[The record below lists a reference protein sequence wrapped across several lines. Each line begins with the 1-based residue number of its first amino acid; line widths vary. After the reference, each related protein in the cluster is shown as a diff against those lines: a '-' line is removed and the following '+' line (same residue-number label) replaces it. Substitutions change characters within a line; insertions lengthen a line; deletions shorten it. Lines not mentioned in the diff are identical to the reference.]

1 MFQKGYGFIYFLDGV
16 GGERAAAARTLMI
29 SGGRVRCE
37 MGLSHQ
43 MHMEDRLHVGGE
55 REESMMSSSSLSL
68 SSSLSTRTPSR
79 TVTPMLVPASAPA
92 SFPANTSFPATVG
105 DLQSWF
111 AFNAPFYPP
120 PLLHLGSFP
129 VPQPPYPPPLL
140 LAPPPPTPD
149 SIVLPPHVS
158 SLEDAMRWGPIF
170 PPLSVIPTLM
180 PAHPLP
186 SMPAPYY
193 PGSNE
198 YVVRVCVSMSP
209 SANYHV
215 PPAALSP
222 SISVSMDEDRRRGI
236 RGGRGGRAGQG
247 RRDRSESQ
255 SK

>member
-29 SGGRVRCE
+29 DGGRVRCE

-55 REESMMSSSSLSL
+55 REEGLMSSSSSLSL
-68 SSSLSTRTPSR
+68 SSSLSSRTPSR
-79 TVTPMLVPASAPA
+79 TMTPLLVPAPERS
-92 SFPANTSFPATVG
+92 SFPANPSFPTNVG

-111 AFNAPFYPP
+111 ALHAPFYPP
-120 PLLHLGSFP
+120 PLLYPSL
-129 VPQPPYPPPLL
+129 PPLPYPPLL
-140 LAPPPPTPD
+140 LTPPPPPPPPP
-149 SIVLPPHVS
+149 LPPPHVS
-158 SLEDAMRWGPIF
+158 SLEDAMMYQRWGPAF
-170 PPLSVIPTLM
+170 PPLSVIPRLM
-180 PAHPLP
+180 PSHPLP
-186 SMPAPYY
+186 SMPTPYY

-198 YVVRVCVSMSP
+198 YVVRVSVAMSS
-209 SANYHV
+209 SANYSV

-222 SISVSMDEDRRRGI
+222 PISISMDEDRRRGVRGE
-236 RGGRGGRAGQG
+236 RGGRVGRS

>member
-29 SGGRVRCE
+29 DGGRVRCE

-43 MHMEDRLHVGGE
+43 MHMGDRLHVGGE
-55 REESMMSSSSLSL
+55 REEGMLSSSSLSL
-68 SSSLSTRTPSR
+68 SSSLSSRTPSR
-79 TVTPMLVPASAPA
+79 TMTPLLVPAPERS
-92 SFPANTSFPATVG
+92 SFPANPSFPTNAG

-149 SIVLPPHVS
+149 SIVLPTHVS

-193 PGSNE
+193 PGSND
-198 YVVRVCVSMSP
+198 YVVRVSVAMSS
-209 SANYHV
+209 SANSHV

-222 SISVSMDEDRRRGI
+222 SISVSMGEDRRRGVKGE
-236 RGGRGGRAGQG
+236 RGGRVGRS